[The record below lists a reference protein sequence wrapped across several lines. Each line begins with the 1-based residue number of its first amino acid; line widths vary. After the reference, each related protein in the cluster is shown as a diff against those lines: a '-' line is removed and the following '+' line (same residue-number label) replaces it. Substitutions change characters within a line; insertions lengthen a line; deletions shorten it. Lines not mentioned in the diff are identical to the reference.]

1 MSSMGVVS
9 EENLYKAYPTYRVNQ
24 NSKFMWVWQ
33 PISFKVSSMFE
44 RWGLTHY
51 GIFLHRMMHH
61 SWIVKWSVLGALT
74 MNALASR
81 PWSHLTFSKSM
92 GELWRDLNTSWCRE
106 LLAFTNLISK
116 LFSKPTIQFPA
127 LFTHSCF
134 MSQSLPRWM
143 QGLPGWRF
151 SSGIHSLMTSIF
163 RMWLACRKSWLLPC
177 M

>member
-1 MSSMGVVS
+1 MWLTSLDVIFMSSMGVFS
-9 EENLYKAYPTYRVNQ
+9 EE
-24 NSKFMWVWQ
+24 Q

-51 GIFLHRMMHH
+51 TVFLHRMHH
-61 SWIVKWSVLGALT
+61 SWIVKWSVIGALT

-116 LFSKPTIQFPA
+116 LFSKPTIQFTA
-127 LFTHSCF
+127 LFTRSCF
-134 MSQSLPRWM
+134 MSQSLQRWM
-143 QGLPGWRF
+143 QGPPGWRF

-163 RMWLACRKSWLLPC
+163 QMWLACRKSWLLPC